1 MKQVLTV
8 VFFFL
13 SISFIIAQESAETN
27 KKEKFDAMME
37 TYMKTNKKSIDT
49 AKPLIDF
56 FLKYEA
62 KDSSNAPNQYDFDLL
77 LKEMGVLEEIENDK
91 SGLTKEDAF
100 QFINAYIKADKAIGN
115 DTLPHSNSSEES
127 MLNKEIKKA
136 EEQFQDAMPGIEKMM
151 KAAEQEAK
159 KMNLQPD
166 VISYDEFKKRAKL
179 KKSNASEK
187 EIKEAYSD
195 LMKTLGRT
203 N

>member
-1 MKQVLTV
+1 MKQILTV

-13 SISFIIAQESAETN
+13 SISFINAQENAEIN

-136 EEQFQDAMPGIEKMM
+136 EEQFQDAMPEIEKMM

>member
-62 KDSSNAPNQYDFDLL
+62 KGSSNAPNQYDFDLL

-136 EEQFQDAMPGIEKMM
+136 EEQFQDAMPEIEKMM